1 MLNSI
6 EDVSV
11 VDVYDL
17 ASDIGTECE
26 KLIDL
31 YGNLSV
37 KTLIP
42 KCITALEMLEAL
54 ATKNERE
61 SSLIQEL
68 NDRIAKLE
76 EEKVERAVTKKKFE
90 KVSECG
96 MREEKHRLHTFTSQP
111 YGTLFVIDVCSI
123 ALSSASCEICCG
135 ITNVMRSINKVFG
148 GRGGGCLTFKPLTF
162 CLCITW
168 RH

>member
-1 MLNSI
+1 MPRLPLSQNVMLNSI

-54 ATKNERE
+54 ASKNERE

-90 KVSECG
+90 KVK
-96 MREEKHRLHTFTSQP
+96 RVWNARRKTPTSYIHIP
-111 YGTLFVIDVCSI
+111 AIWG
-123 ALSSASCEICCG
+123 A
-135 ITNVMRSINKVFG
+135 
-148 GRGGGCLTFKPLTF
+148 F
-162 CLCITW
+162 CY
-168 RH
+168 

>member
-90 KVSECG
+90 KV
-96 MREEKHRLHTFTSQP
+96 K
-111 YGTLFVIDVCSI
+111 
-123 ALSSASCEICCG
+123 
-135 ITNVMRSINKVFG
+135 K
-148 GRGGGCLTFKPLTF
+148 
-162 CLCITW
+162 
-168 RH
+168 